1 MPIRAYA
8 WAVAL
13 GTRQPLKAVV
23 WVRSSKNDLKRFPR
37 TAQSHLGFALKVAQ
51 SGGKH
56 PDAKPMRGFGGAGV
70 IEIVEDYDG
79 DSYRAV
85 YTVKYAEAIYVLHA
99 FQKKSKSGI
108 ATTKHDLKLIEERLR
123 RAKELHA
130 LRIYEKA
137 K

>member
-1 MPIRAYA
+1 M
-8 WAVAL
+8 VL
-13 GTRQPLKAVV
+13 EKGETLKPVV
-23 WVRSSKNDLKRFPR
+23 WIGSSKDDLKKFPR

-56 PDAKPMRGFGGAGV
+56 PDAKPMKGFGGASV

-79 DSYRAV
+79 DTYRAV
-85 YTVKYAEAIYVLHA
+85 YTVKFAEAIYVLHV

-108 ATTKHDLKLIEERLR
+108 ATSKHDLDLLEERFR

-130 LRIYEKA
+130 LKVHYRR
-137 K
+137 

>member
-1 MPIRAYA
+1 
-8 WAVAL
+8 V
-13 GTRQPLKAVV
+13 PLRKGETLKPLV
-23 WVRSSKNDLKRFPR
+23 WVRSSKDDLKRFPR

-56 PDAKPMRGFGGAGV
+56 HGAKPMKGFGGAGV

-79 DSYRAV
+79 NAYRVV
-85 YTVKYAEAIYVLHA
+85 YTVKFVEAIYVLHA

-108 ATTKHDLKLIEERLR
+108 ATTKRDLDLIEERFK

-130 LRIYEKA
+130 LRVHYQG
-137 K
+137 